1 MTKSS
6 KIPRITLIITFLL
19 NGSVSA
25 ARFGFQRTILS
36 SLCYCTS
43 TTLLLWVVTWASPRL
58 YVDSATPPFGK
69 PCLAMCTASSR
80 HAPHVN
86 RLNHLATNRLASFS
100 LCQFLR
106 GYGKIY
112 HSISFPACRHH
123 TTSPPFWWSWIVSPK
138 VPTSEPFPPSI
149 QRIGSPNCSSISSAN
164 FMASLGVWS
173 PTGILSFLVLFGASF
188 FVSPARSSVTA
199 LHTIPNPMAKRKS

>member
-58 YVDSATPPFGK
+58 YVDSTTPSFGK

-123 TTSPPFWWSWIVSPK
+123 TTVSPNHY
-138 VPTSEPFPPSI
+138 PCNLYLRATLRYENPSLLPFPKE
-149 QRIGSPNCSSISSAN
+149 QRTIRLNS
-164 FMASLGVWS
+164 
-173 PTGILSFLVLFGASF
+173 
-188 FVSPARSSVTA
+188 FVSPFSLVKEFKRTQFENSFDSS
-199 LHTIPNPMAKRKS
+199 LSLIQKCSKD